1 MKKIISALLLIGFLT
16 QANAAEKNQS
26 DHKGEQKKAAVYH
39 IEQASMQSTLK
50 YDGDAILLFGICSY
64 NTLPVKV
71 QLISGNTSLMTA
83 NYNTQSI
90 NDGFNLRQI
99 PAGTYTLRITHGSE
113 IIEKQ
118 FVKTTESAPI
128 FEY

>member
-1 MKKIISALLLIGFLT
+1 MKKIISVLLLLGILT
-16 QANAAEKNQS
+16 QANAAEKNQN

-39 IEQASMQSTLK
+39 VENVSMQSTLK
-50 YDGDAILLFGICSY
+50 YDGDATLLFGIFSY

-71 QLISGNTSLMTA
+71 QLISGSTSLMTA
-83 NYNTQSI
+83 NYTTQSI

-118 FVKTTESAPI
+118 FVKTTNSAPI